1 MNFDEIV
8 GSHSLCRKRHSKSDP
23 GNLNLKIP
31 HVFLDDTS
39 IRDAYFAD
47 SSASE
52 DQHIFSSG
60 ELSNDDEDIDVASM
74 SHPDA
79 PRTAE
84 HVHKEAE
91 QGENLTR
98 KGQKEA
104 WKVCNF
110 SSLPKWMQDN
120 DYLLRGHRPPL
131 PSFSECF
138 RSMFRIHTET
148 GNIWTHFLGCVSF
161 IGIAFYFLTRPSN
174 QIQWREKVVFAIFF
188 AGVITCLGMSFVFHT
203 VYCRSEK
210 ISKLFSKLDYCGI
223 AFLIIGSFV
232 PWLYYGFYCSFQPK
246 LIYMVLVI
254 VLGTATV
261 IVSLWDTFSEPRY
274 RSLRAGVFVAFGL
287 SGAIP
292 AIHYLFVEGWFPTF
306 YTAPFAWLCLM
317 GVLYITGAIFYALR
331 VPERFCPGKCDIWFN
346 SHQIFH
352 ILVIVAAC
360 IHYHGI
366 SEMAINRLTG
376 EDCT

>member
-1 MNFDEIV
+1 MDFDEIV
-8 GSHSLCRKRHSKSDP
+8 GPHSLCRKRRFKSDP
-23 GNLNLKIP
+23 GNLNLPIP

-39 IRDAYFAD
+39 IRDASLAD
-47 SSASE
+47 SSTSK

-60 ELSNDDEDIDVASM
+60 ELSNDDDDMDVANIF
-74 SHPDA
+74 HPDA
-79 PRTAE
+79 PSTVE
-84 HVHKEAE
+84 HVQKETD
-91 QGENLTR
+91 QGEHFIR
-98 KGQKEA
+98 KGQKET
-104 WKVCNF
+104 WKVCHFN
-110 SSLPKWMQDN
+110 SLPKWMQDN

-131 PSFSECF
+131 PTFSECF

-148 GNIWTHFLGCVSF
+148 GNIWTHFLGCISF
-161 IGIAFYFLTRPSN
+161 IGIAFYVLTRPSN

-246 LIYMVLVI
+246 LIYTILVI

-261 IVSLWDTFSEPRY
+261 IVSLWDAFSEPRY

-292 AIHYLFVEGWFPTF
+292 AIHYLIIEGWFPTF

-317 GVLYITGAIFYALR
+317 AVLYITGAIFYALR
-331 VPERFCPGKCDIWFN
+331 MPERFCPGKCDIWFN

-352 ILVIVAAC
+352 ILVIAAAC

-366 SEMAINRLTG
+366 SEMAIHRLTSG
-376 EDCT
+376 DCT